1 MGKPVICTPVGAHGE
16 VVQDGLHGLLMA
28 PGDVEK
34 LAQNIMRLLEDTDL
48 RNEMAFA
55 NYRYV
60 RENFDIT
67 KIARRMEQ
75 FLKEVT
81 Q

>member
-1 MGKPVICTPVGAHGE
+1 MGKPVICTPVGAHVE

-28 PGDVEK
+28 PGDVGK
-34 LAQNIMRLLEDTDL
+34 LAQNIIRLLEDADL
-48 RNEMAFA
+48 RRKIALA

-60 RENFDIT
+60 RENFDIA

-75 FLKEVT
+75 FLKGVA

>member
-1 MGKPVICTPVGAHGE
+1 
-16 VVQDGLHGLLMA
+16 MA

-34 LAQNIMRLLEDTDL
+34 LAQNIIRLLEDTDL
-48 RNEMAFA
+48 RNEMALA

-60 RENFDIT
+60 RENFDIA

-75 FLKEVT
+75 FLKDVAR
-81 Q
+81 